1 MYKLIKNEIL
11 KEVKK
16 KKTIIMLFML
26 VLVMVFAN
34 LYALNNRR
42 DSTPENRIKQNQKF
56 IDDLK
61 VNLDKSNNEN
71 EKKDIQN
78 KIKDI
83 ESANN
88 DLQFQLDNKDLGWKA
103 LTERKITDIDSKIK
117 NLVSGKADDKENLEI
132 SKKMYQTCLDKNM
145 EPIYSGYNDKAFNL
159 IMNVIRL
166 LSIFFIPIFVVVI
179 ISDSIS
185 GEFNP
190 MTIRMLLVRPVSK
203 VKIYLSKFI
212 TLNILTIGSVLLV
225 ELVNFLIL
233 GLMMGFENPQLP
245 NIVGGRYHNDLLNG
259 VSLIHGSMYL
269 LPIWKVLL
277 IGMALQ
283 VLYMVCACG
292 FIMMVSTIAKNSIL
306 SVSIN
311 FVVCVGVSLFT
322 NVIARSNSESIKDLY
337 NMIFA
342 GYFDGVSIITG
353 DLSRTMKNPN
363 ISIASSFLIIGI
375 QLVIFFL
382 LGTSIFNRKEKA
394 I

>member
-1 MYKLIKNEIL
+1 MYKLIKNELL
-11 KEVKK
+11 KEIKK

-26 VLVMVFAN
+26 VIAMFFAN
-34 LYALNNRR
+34 LYALDNR
-42 DSTPENRIKQNQKF
+42 SSSSPENRIKQNQKF

-61 VNLDKSNNEN
+61 VNLEKSNNEN
-71 EKKDIQN
+71 QKKDIKN

-83 ESANN
+83 ESSNKE
-88 DLQFQLDNKDLGWKA
+88 LQFQVDNKDLDWKA
-103 LTERKITDIDSKIK
+103 LAQRKISDIDAKLS
-117 NLVSGKADDKENLEI
+117 NLSSGKTEDKDSLEI
-132 SKKMYQTCLDKNM
+132 SKKMYQICLDKNI
-145 EPIYSGYNDKAFNL
+145 EPTYSGDKDKAFNL

-166 LSIFFIPIFVVVI
+166 LSMFFIPIFVVVI
-179 ISDSIS
+179 ISDSIA

-203 VKIYLSKFI
+203 MKIYLSKFI
-212 TLNILTIGSVLLV
+212 ALNILTVGSVLLV

-245 NIVGGRYHNDLLNG
+245 NIVGGKYQNDLLNG
-259 VSLIHGSMYL
+259 VSLVHGSMYL
-269 LPIWKVLL
+269 LPIWKMLML
-277 IGMALQ
+277 GIGLQ

-322 NVIARSNSESIKDLY
+322 NVIARSDSESIKALY
-337 NMIFA
+337 NIIFA

-363 ISIASSFLIIGI
+363 ISISSSFLIISI
-375 QLVIFFL
+375 QLALFCL
-382 LGTSIFNRKEKA
+382 LGTLIFNRKEKT